1 MKSNFLKK
9 LGAAVALL
17 CLLAATGFP
26 LPLALG
32 HQALAFMLAG
42 ATIAWLADITPRRDA

>member
-1 MKSNFLKK
+1 VLH
-9 LGAAVALL
+9 V
-17 CLLAATGFP
+17 P

-42 ATIAWLADITPRRDA
+42 ATIAWLADVTPRKAAI